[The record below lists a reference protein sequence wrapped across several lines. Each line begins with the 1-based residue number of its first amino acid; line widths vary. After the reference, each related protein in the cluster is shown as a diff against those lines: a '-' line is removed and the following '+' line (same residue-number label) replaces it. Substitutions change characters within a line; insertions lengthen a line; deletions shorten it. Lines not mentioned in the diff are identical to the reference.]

1 MGWERNG
8 LLWYISY
15 KWGSWILV
23 YLLSNSLVGE
33 LMGLANP
40 TWQTE
45 LCHLGGGM
53 TWVKGGL
60 FLQFS
65 MHSFFFF
72 LLQCSRLF
80 FFFENLYSCKYSLVC
95 GWLSKT
101 VFLGPPGPWLI
112 GWGHLT
118 WPTVSVS
125 WTKFCTPIIWCIDEQ
140 DSSHVLWCMVLDP
153 TSPTNVLSSVDG
165 INCCCWWGGIQ
176 WGMSYSALL
185 VISLAQEWF

>member
-1 MGWERNG
+1 MGKLDTCLPALKFPCGRTHG
-8 LLWYISY
+8 PS
-15 KWGSWILV
+15 KSH
-23 YLLSNSLVGE
+23 
-33 LMGLANP
+33 LANWAMPPWGRNDMGKRWSFP
-40 TWQTE
+40 TI
-45 LCHLGGGM
+45 
-53 TWVKGGL
+53 
-60 FLQFS
+60 FNAF
-65 MHSFFFF
+65 FFFF